1 MTCHLSQ
8 NIFFRE
14 FARLFRET
22 YHFRGIQMFC
32 FREIMLP
39 LKYVIQTIPVSEDL
53 NLLFSGDWNVS
64 FFGNCNT
71 SIFGGLNSVIFRR
84 LKDVIFGRLKCVI
97 LRRWQYVIF
106 GRWQC
111 AIFGRLKCAI
121 FGRLKCIIFGRL
133 KCIIFGRLNY
143 FLKLRL
149 KYNFRAFR
157 NNAFR
162 IFKNYFKNY
171 SKSYSNCY
179 YYFHIIILLT
189 LSSMSPFGFLF
200 VIFFSVR
207 ATTLN
212 FFEFYFYALRRF
224 LANFQAYIASSGQ
237 KLFQTAWKQVPKK
250 AKKNQNVSKSESD
263 KKEHIKLPIFVL
275 LKSFILPWSKS
286 LKSFKLTA
294 FMVLERFLGSH
305 LWPLLH
311 SSPSLPYTERIHR
324 GHMK

>member
-1 MTCHLSQ
+1 M
-8 NIFFRE
+8 
-14 FARLFRET
+14 
-22 YHFRGIQMFC
+22 
-32 FREIMLP
+32 
-39 LKYVIQTIPVSEDL
+39 
-53 NLLFSGDWNVS
+53 LFSGDWNVS
-64 FFGNCNT
+64 F
-71 SIFGGLNSVIFRR
+71 
-84 LKDVIFGRLKCVI
+84 
-97 LRRWQYVIF
+97 
-106 GRWQC
+106 
-111 AIFGRLKCAI
+111 

-133 KCIIFGRLNY
+133 KY
-143 FLKLRL
+143 FFKLKL

-275 LKSFILPWSKS
+275 LKSFILSWSKI
-286 LKSFKLTA
+286 LESFKLIA

-305 LWPLLH
+305 LWPLPH
-311 SSPSLPYTERIHR
+311 SFPYLPYTERIHR
-324 GHMK
+324 GHTE